1 MKRIITLTLGLV
13 AAAGL
18 THSTAAKMNVVATT
32 TMVTDMVKEVGG
44 DRVSVVGM
52 MGAGVDPHLYK
63 PASGDVVKLQRAKV
77 IFYSG
82 LMLEGRMADLF
93 FKMARAGKRSTPSPS
108 RSSKRS
114 PRAAGVRGP
123 LGSAHLGR
131 PVFVEQMHCNGCRWT
146 QCRRPGRQG
155 VLHQARCLGG

>member
-1 MKRIITLTLGLV
+1 MKRIVTLTLGLV

-18 THSTAAKMNVVATT
+18 TQSTAAKMNVVATT

-82 LMLEGRMADLF
+82 LMLEGL
-93 FKMARAGKRSTPSPS
+93 SLIHIS
-108 RSSKRS
+108 
-114 PRAAGVRGP
+114 
-123 LGSAHLGR
+123 
-131 PVFVEQMHCNGCRWT
+131 
-146 QCRRPGRQG
+146 
-155 VLHQARCLGG
+155 

>member
-1 MKRIITLTLGLV
+1 MPNFWPLGQFLGVFPIKTLFMKRFLSLTLGLV

-18 THSTAAKMNVVATT
+18 TKATAAKMNVVATT

-93 FKMARAGKRSTPSPS
+93 FTARTARSC
-108 RSSKRS
+108 
-114 PRAAGVRGP
+114 GGP
-123 LGSAHLGR
+123 G
-131 PVFVEQMHCNGCRWT
+131 
-146 QCRRPGRQG
+146 
-155 VLHQARCLGG
+155 

>member
-1 MKRIITLTLGLV
+1 MKAIPSVKGLCENCQVIRRKGVIRVILKTKHIVSLTLGLM
-13 AAAGL
+13 AEAGL
-18 THSTAAKMNVVATT
+18 TQSTAAKMNVVATT

-82 LMLEGRMADLF
+82 LMLEGRMSDLF
-93 FKMARAGKRSTPSPS
+93 FKMARAGKKVYAVT
-108 RSSKRS
+108 
-114 PRAAGVRGP
+114 
-123 LGSAHLGR
+123 
-131 PVFVEQMHCNGCRWT
+131 
-146 QCRRPGRQG
+146 
-155 VLHQARCLGG
+155 